1 MTADKHYTLLSAF
14 IRVSKDFSISVL
26 ESDPVLFGADQTE
39 GIVAVEFV
47 APDRMQIYRREGAKT
62 LVEGAEHKPF
72 GWATEPVP
80 GEWRELAGAGA
91 FKFAVA
97 FENVTA
103 FAKAK
108 TTYKRELFALN
119 DLAHQYLLASG
130 RTLFRGMAF
139 EDLRRMQVD
148 IETFT
153 DAEGAMS
160 DASKNPLLAIALS
173 DSSGWEEII
182 VVDDPED
189 EGQEKSVIEKFV
201 ALVRERDPDVIEGHN
216 IFRFDLP
223 YLESR
228 ARKLKTKLDLGR
240 DGSALRSHPS
250 RLQIAERLIQ
260 YRKFEIHGRHVV
272 DTLFLVQF
280 HDVGVREME
289 SFGLKAAARHFG
301 VAEDDRVELGAREIT
316 MAHAKERKT
325 FVQYAL
331 QDVRETR
338 ALSAALSPAWFTQT
352 AIFPYNYQDVVIRG
366 NATKINSLFLR
377 EYLRQGQAVPGLP
390 EVQRFEGGYT
400 DIFYTGVAREV
411 WHCDIASLYPSV
423 MLAFGIFPKADT
435 LGVFGDM
442 LARLRKFRLETKAAM
457 RSAQG
462 AEKSHLDA
470 LQGTFKIL
478 INSFYGYLGFAQGN
492 FADFAAAAA
501 VTAKGR
507 ELLRGM
513 VEWLRQRGAE
523 VIEIDTDGIYFT
535 PPKEATWEGLYEELA
550 TTLPAGIEVE
560 FDARYAAMFSY
571 KAKNY
576 ALLTGDGKLSI
587 KGAALKSRGLEKFQR
602 VFIERAVRALLEGRP
617 EVIPSMHA
625 EFAKAL
631 RDRTWEPE
639 MLVKTEAL
647 QDSLEAYQKK
657 IAASSR
663 NRSAAFELALRSGRK
678 MQAGDRI
685 TYYITGSKKTVKA
698 YESAKLVEEWDAANR
713 DENVAYYL
721 AKLDELAGKFEAF
734 VPASAGGGRLL

>member
-1 MTADKHYTLLSAF
+1 MAKTSSLS
-14 IRVSKDFSISVL
+14 SI
-26 ESDPVLFGADQTE
+26 EQDAVLFGGDPTE

-47 APDRMQIYRREGAKT
+47 APDGIKIYRREGKKT
-62 LVEGAEHKPF
+62 VVDGVVHKPF
-72 GWATEPVP
+72 AWATEPLP
-80 GEWRELAGAGA
+80 GDVRELTGKNA
-91 FKFAVA
+91 FRFAVA
-97 FENVTA
+97 FDGAVE
-103 FAKAK
+103 FSKAKAA
-108 TTYKRELFALN
+108 YKRELFALN
-119 DLAHQYLLASG
+119 DLAHQYLLQSG
-130 RTLFRGMAF
+130 RTLFKGMTF

-153 DAEGAMS
+153 GKDGAMS
-160 DASKNPLLAIALS
+160 DATRDPILAIALS
-173 DSSGWEEII
+173 DSMGWEEIL
-182 VVDDPED
+182 VVDDPSD
-189 EGQEKSVIEKFV
+189 EAQENAVLEKLV

-223 YLESR
+223 YLEAR
-228 ARKLKTKLDLGR
+228 ARKHKLKLDLGR
-240 DGSALRSHPS
+240 DGSTLRSHPS

-260 YRKFEIHGRHVV
+260 YRKFEIHGRHIV
-272 DTLFLVQF
+272 DTLFLLQF
-280 HDVGVREME
+280 HDVGARELE

-316 MAHAKERKT
+316 EAHENDRPRFEK
-325 FVQYAL
+325 YAL

-352 AIFPYNYQDVVIRG
+352 TIFPYNYQDVVIRG

-377 EYLRQGQAVPGLP
+377 EYLRQGQSVPGLP
-390 EVQRFEGGYT
+390 EVRRFEGGYT
-400 DIFYTGVAREV
+400 DIFFTGVARDV

-423 MLAFGIFPKADT
+423 MLSFGYFPESDT

-442 LARLRKFRLETKAAM
+442 LARLRKFRLEAKAAM
-457 RSAQG
+457 RSAKG
-462 AEKSHLDA
+462 TEKAHLDA

-478 INSFYGYLGFAQGN
+478 INSFYGYLGFAQGH
-492 FADFAAAAA
+492 FADFEAAAA

-513 VEWLRQRGAE
+513 VEWLRQRGAD

-535 PPKEATWEGLYEELA
+535 PPKDASWDGLYRELA
-550 TTLPAGIEVE
+550 ATLPEGIEVE

-576 ALLTGDGKLSI
+576 ALLSEDGKLSI

-602 VFIERAVRALLEGRP
+602 VFIERAVRALCEGKP
-617 EVIPSMHA
+617 EVIPSMRD

-631 RDRTWEPE
+631 RERTWEPE
-639 MLVKTEAL
+639 MFVKTEAL

-678 MQAGDRI
+678 MQAGDRV
-685 TYYITGSKKTVKA
+685 TYYITGVKKTVKA
-698 YESAKLVEEWDAANR
+698 YENAKLIGDWDPNNR
-713 DENVAYYL
+713 DENSAYYL
-721 AKLDELAGKFEAF
+721 AKLDELAAKFEEF
-734 VPASAGGGRLL
+734 VPASAGGDRLF

>member
-1 MTADKHYTLLSAF
+1 MIEH
-14 IRVSKDFSISVL
+14 
-26 ESDPVLFGADQTE
+26 DPVLFGADPTE
-39 GIVAVEFV
+39 RIVSVEFV
-47 APDRMQIYRREGAKT
+47 APDCVQVYRREGTKT
-62 LVEGAEHKPF
+62 LLEEVQHKPF
-72 GWATEPVP
+72 AWAMEPLP
-80 GEWRELAGAGA
+80 GELRELAGAGA

-97 FENVTA
+97 FDNVTA

-108 TTYKRELFALN
+108 TTYKREIFALN

-130 RTLFRGMAF
+130 RTLFKGMAF
-139 EDLRRMQVD
+139 EELRRMQVD

-153 DAEGAMS
+153 RADGSMS
-160 DASKNPLLAIALS
+160 DATQDPLLAIALS
-173 DSSGWEEII
+173 DSSGWEEIL
-182 VVDDPED
+182 VVEDPAD
-189 EGQEKSVIEKFV
+189 GVQEKAVLERFV

-216 IFRFDLP
+216 IFKFDLP
-223 YLESR
+223 YLETR
-228 ARKLKTKLDLGR
+228 ARKQQMKLELGR
-240 DGSALRSHPS
+240 DGGVLRSHPS

-260 YRKFEIHGRHVV
+260 YRKFEIHGRHIV

-280 HDVGVREME
+280 HDVGARELE

-301 VAEDDRVELGAREIT
+301 VAESDRVELGARAIT
-316 MAHAKERKT
+316 EAHSKKRKT
-325 FVQYAL
+325 FEKYAL

-352 AIFPYNYQDVVIRG
+352 TIFPYNYQDVVIRG

-377 EYLRQGQAVPGLP
+377 EYLRQGQSVPGLP
-390 EVQRFEGGYT
+390 EVRRFEGGYT
-400 DIFYTGVAREV
+400 DIFFTGVARDV

-423 MLAFGIFPKADT
+423 MLAFGFLPESDT

-442 LARLRKFRLETKAAM
+442 LARLRKFRLEAKAAM
-457 RSAQG
+457 RSAKG
-462 AEKSHLDA
+462 AEKSHLDV

-492 FADFAAAAA
+492 FADFEAAAA

-513 VEWLRQRGAE
+513 VDWLRQRGAD

-535 PPKEATWEGLYEELA
+535 PPEDASWDGLYRELA
-550 TTLPAGIEVE
+550 ATLPEGIEVE
-560 FDARYAAMFSY
+560 FDARYEAMFSY

-576 ALLTGDGKLSI
+576 ALLSKDGKLSI

-602 VFIERAVRALLEGRP
+602 VFIERAVRALCEGKP
-617 EVIPSMHA
+617 EVIPAMHA

-631 RDRTWEPE
+631 RERTWEPE
-639 MLVKTEAL
+639 MFVKTEAL
-647 QDSLEAYQKK
+647 QDSLEAYQRK
-657 IAASSR
+657 ITASSR

-678 MQAGDRI
+678 MQAGDRV
-685 TYYITGSKKTVKA
+685 TYYITGTKKTVKA
-698 YESAKLVEEWDAANR
+698 YESAKLVEEWDPKNR
-713 DENVAYYL
+713 DENTAYYL

>member
-1 MTADKHYTLLSAF
+1 MTA
-14 IRVSKDFSISVL
+14 L
-26 ESDPVLFGADQTE
+26 EHDPVLFGADPTE
-39 GIVAVEFV
+39 GIVSVEFV
-47 APDRMQIYRREGAKT
+47 APDRVQIYRRAGHKT
-62 LVEGAEHKPF
+62 AVEEATHKPF
-72 GWATEPVP
+72 AWAMEPLP
-80 GEWRELAGAGA
+80 GDARELAGKTA
-91 FKFAVA
+91 FRFTVA
-97 FENVTA
+97 FDGA
-103 FAKAK
+103 AGFSKAKA
-108 TTYKRELFALN
+108 TYKKELFALN
-119 DLAHQYLLASG
+119 DLAHQYLLQSG
-130 RTLFRGMAF
+130 RTLFKGMAF
-139 EDLRRMQVD
+139 GDLRRMQVD

-153 DAEGAMS
+153 GADGAMS
-160 DASKNPLLAIALS
+160 DASRDPLLAIALS
-173 DSSGWEEII
+173 DSTGWEEIL
-182 VVDDPED
+182 VVDDPD
-189 EGQEKSVIEKFV
+189 DAAQEKAVLEKFV
-201 ALVRERDPDVIEGHN
+201 ALARERDPDVIEGHN
-216 IFRFDLP
+216 IFKFDLP
-223 YLESR
+223 YLEKR
-228 ARKLKTKLDLGR
+228 ARKHNVKLELGR
-240 DGSALRSHPS
+240 DGSGLRSHPS

-260 YRKFEIHGRHVV
+260 YRKFEIHGRHIV

-280 HDVGVREME
+280 HDVGARELE

-316 MAHAKERKT
+316 EAHKKDRAT
-325 FVQYAL
+325 FEKYAL

-352 AIFPYNYQDVVIRG
+352 TIFPYNYQDVVIRG

-377 EYLRQGQAVPGLP
+377 EYLRQRQSVPGLP
-390 EVQRFEGGYT
+390 EVRRFEGGYT
-400 DIFYTGVAREV
+400 DVFFTGVARDV

-423 MLAFGIFPKADT
+423 MLAFGYLPESDT

-442 LARLRKFRLETKAAM
+442 LARLRKFRLEAKAAM
-457 RSAQG
+457 RSAKG

-492 FADFAAAAA
+492 FADFEAAAA

-513 VEWLRQRGAE
+513 VEWLRQRGAD

-535 PPKEATWEGLYEELA
+535 PPKDASWDGLYRELA
-550 TTLPAGIEVE
+550 ATLPEGIEVE

-576 ALLTGDGKLSI
+576 ALLTEDGKLSI

-602 VFIERAVRALLEGRP
+602 VFIERAVRALCEGKP
-617 EVIPSMHA
+617 EVIPAMHA

-631 RDRTWEPE
+631 TEKTWEPE
-639 MLVKTEAL
+639 MFAKTEAL

-663 NRSAAFELALRSGRK
+663 NRSAAFELALRSARK
-678 MQAGDRI
+678 MQAGDRV

-698 YESAKLVEEWDAANR
+698 YESAKLVEEWDPKNR
-713 DENVAYYL
+713 DENAAYYL

-734 VPASAGGGRLL
+734 VPASAGGDRLL

>member
-1 MTADKHYTLLSAF
+1 VAKTSSLS
-14 IRVSKDFSISVL
+14 SV
-26 ESDPVLFGADQTE
+26 EHDPVLFGADASK

-47 APDRMQIYRREGAKT
+47 TPDRVQIYRREGNKT
-62 LVEGAEHKPF
+62 VSEEVVHKPF
-72 GWATEPVP
+72 AWATEPLP
-80 GEWRELAGAGA
+80 GDARELAGKNA
-91 FKFAVA
+91 FRFTVA
-97 FENVTA
+97 FDGAAE
-103 FAKAK
+103 FSKAK
-108 TTYKRELFALN
+108 TQFKRELFALN

-130 RTLFRGMAF
+130 RTLFKGMAF

-153 DAEGAMS
+153 GADGTMS
-160 DASKNPLLAIALS
+160 DAARDPLLAIALS
-173 DSSGWEEII
+173 DSTGWEEIL
-182 VVDDPED
+182 VVDDPND
-189 EGQEKSVIEKFV
+189 EAQEKAVLEKFV
-201 ALVRERDPDVIEGHN
+201 TLVRERDPDVIEGHN

-223 YLESR
+223 YLETR
-228 ARKLKTKLDLGR
+228 ARKHKVKLELGR
-240 DGSALRSHPS
+240 DGGVLRSHPS

-260 YRKFEIHGRHVV
+260 YRKYEIHGRHIV

-280 HDVGVREME
+280 HDVGARELE

-316 MAHAKERKT
+316 EAHSKKRKT
-325 FVQYAL
+325 FEKYAL

-352 AIFPYNYQDVVIRG
+352 TIFPYNYQDVVIRG

-377 EYLRQGQAVPGLP
+377 EYLRQDQSVPGLP

-400 DIFYTGVAREV
+400 DIFFTGVARDV

-423 MLAFGIFPKADT
+423 MLAFGYLPEPDT

-442 LARLRKFRLETKAAM
+442 LARLRKFRLEAKAAM
-457 RSAQG
+457 RSAKG
-462 AEKSHLDA
+462 AEKAHLDA

-492 FADFAAAAA
+492 FADFEAAAA

-513 VEWLRQRGAE
+513 VDWLRQRGAE

-535 PPKEATWEGLYEELA
+535 PPKDASWEGLYRELA
-550 TTLPAGIEVE
+550 STLPEGIEVE

-576 ALLTGDGKLSI
+576 ALLSEDGKLSI

-602 VFIERAVRALLEGRP
+602 VFIERAVRALCEGEP

-631 RDRTWEPE
+631 RERTWEPE
-639 MLVKTEAL
+639 MFVKTEAL

-678 MQAGDRI
+678 MQAGDRV
-685 TYYITGSKKTVKA
+685 TYYITGTKKTVKA
-698 YESAKLVEEWDAANR
+698 YESAKLVEEWDPKNR
-713 DENVAYYL
+713 DENSAYYL
-721 AKLDELAGKFEAF
+721 AKLDELAGKFEEF
-734 VPASAGGGRLL
+734 VPASAGGDRLF

>member
-1 MTADKHYTLLSAF
+1 MAKTSSLS
-14 IRVSKDFSISVL
+14 SIEQDS
-26 ESDPVLFGADQTE
+26 VLFGADPSE

-47 APDRMQIYRREGAKT
+47 APDGIRIYRREGEKT
-62 LVEGAEHKPF
+62 VVEEATHKPF
-72 GWATEPVP
+72 AWVTEPLP
-80 GEWRELAGAGA
+80 GDVRELAGKNA
-91 FKFAVA
+91 FRFTVA
-97 FENVTA
+97 FDGAAE
-103 FAKAK
+103 FSKAKA
-108 TTYKRELFALN
+108 TYKRELFALN
-119 DLAHQYLLASG
+119 DLAHQYLLQSG
-130 RTLFRGMAF
+130 RTLFKGMAF

-153 DAEGAMS
+153 GADGTMS
-160 DASKNPLLAIALS
+160 DASRDPLLAIALS
-173 DSSGWEEII
+173 DSTGWEEILI
-182 VVDDPED
+182 VDDPD
-189 EGQEKSVIEKFV
+189 DAAQEKAVLEKFV

-216 IFRFDLP
+216 VFRFDLP
-223 YLESR
+223 YLETR
-228 ARKLKTKLDLGR
+228 ARKHKVKLELGR
-240 DGSALRSHPS
+240 DGGLLRSHPS

-260 YRKFEIHGRHVV
+260 YRKFEIHGRHIV

-280 HDVGVREME
+280 YDVGARELE
-289 SFGLKAAARHFG
+289 SFGLKAVARHFG
-301 VAEDDRVELGAREIT
+301 VAEGERVELGAREIT
-316 MAHAKERKT
+316 EAHRSDRAT
-325 FVQYAL
+325 FEKYAL

-352 AIFPYNYQDVVIRG
+352 TIFPYNYQDVVIRG

-377 EYLRQGQAVPGLP
+377 EYLRQGQSVPGLP

-400 DIFYTGVAREV
+400 DIFFTGVAREV

-423 MLAFGIFPKADT
+423 MLAFGIMPKADT

-442 LARLRKFRLETKAAM
+442 LGRLRKFRLETKSAM
-457 RSAQG
+457 RSAKG
-462 AEKSHLDA
+462 AQKAHLDA

-492 FADFAAAAA
+492 FADFEEAAA

-535 PPKEATWEGLYEELA
+535 PPEDATWEGLDHELA
-550 TTLPAGIEVE
+550 ATLPEGIEVE

-576 ALLTGDGKLSI
+576 ALLSEDGKLSI

-602 VFIERAVRALLEGRP
+602 VFIERAVRALCEGKP
-617 EVIPSMHA
+617 EEIPAMHA

-631 RDRTWEPE
+631 RERTWEPE
-639 MLVKTEAL
+639 MFVKTEAL

-663 NRSAAFELALRSGRK
+663 NRSAAFELALRSGRQ
-678 MQAGDRI
+678 MQAGDRV
-685 TYYITGSKKTVKA
+685 TYYITGTKKTVKA
-698 YESAKLVEEWDAANR
+698 YESAKLVEEWDAKDR
-713 DENVAYYL
+713 DENTAYYL
-721 AKLDELAGKFEAF
+721 AKLDELAAKFEAF
-734 VPASAGGGRLL
+734 VPASAGGDRLL

>member
-1 MTADKHYTLLSAF
+1 VAQTSSLY
-14 IRVSKDFSISVL
+14 SI
-26 ESDPVLFGADQTE
+26 EHDPVLFGADETA
-39 GIVAVEFV
+39 GIVSVEFV
-47 APDRMQIYRREGAKT
+47 APDRVQVYRREGGQTVVQEA
-62 LVEGAEHKPF
+62 VHKPF
-72 GWATEPVP
+72 VWATEPVP
-80 GEWRELAGAGA
+80 GEMRELAGAGV
-91 FKFAVA
+91 FKFAVS
-97 FENVTA
+97 FDNVTA

-119 DLAHQYLLASG
+119 DLSHQYLLQSG
-130 RTLFRGMAF
+130 RTLFKGMSF
-139 EDLRRMQVD
+139 GDLRRMQVD

-153 DAEGAMS
+153 RADGTMS
-160 DASKNPLLAIALS
+160 DASRDPLLAITMS
-173 DSSGWEEII
+173 DSTGWEEVL
-182 VVDDPED
+182 VVDDPTD
-189 EGQEKSVIEKFV
+189 ENQEQAVLEKFV
-201 ALVRERDPDVIEGHN
+201 ALVRERDPDVVEGHN

-223 YLESR
+223 YLEAR
-228 ARKLKTKLDLGR
+228 ARKLKVKLDLGR

-260 YRKFEIHGRHVV
+260 YRKFEIHGRHIV

-280 HDVGVREME
+280 YDVGARELE

-316 MAHAKERKT
+316 ESHQHERAT
-325 FVQYAL
+325 FEKYAL

-338 ALSAALSPAWFTQT
+338 ALSSALSPAWFTQT
-352 AIFPYNYQDVVIRG
+352 TIFPYNYQDVVIRG

-377 EYLRQGQAVPGLP
+377 EYLRQGQAVPGLS

-400 DIFYTGVAREV
+400 DIFFTGVARDV

-423 MLAFGIFPKADT
+423 MLAFGIFPESDT

-442 LARLRKFRLETKAAM
+442 LGRLRKFRLEAKAAM
-457 RSAQG
+457 RSAKG
-462 AEKSHLDA
+462 AEKAHLDA

-492 FADFAAAAA
+492 FADFEAAAA

-513 VEWLRQRGAE
+513 VDWLRQRGAE

-535 PPKEATWEGLYEELA
+535 PPKDATWDGLYRELA
-550 TTLPAGIEVE
+550 ATLPTGIEVE

-576 ALLTGDGKLSI
+576 ALLAEDGKLAI

-602 VFIERAVRALLEGRP
+602 VFIERAVRALLEGKP

-631 RDRTWEPE
+631 RERTWEPE
-639 MLVKTEAL
+639 MFVKTESL
-647 QDSLEAYQKK
+647 QDSLEAYQRK

-663 NRSAAFELALRSGRK
+663 NRSAAFELALKSGRK
-678 MQAGDRI
+678 MQAGDRV
-685 TYYITGSKKTVKA
+685 TYYITGTKKTVKA
-698 YESAKLVEEWDAANR
+698 YESAKLVKEWDPKNR
-713 DENVAYYL
+713 DENTAYYS

-734 VPASAGGGRLL
+734 VPASAGGDRLL

>member
-1 MTADKHYTLLSAF
+1 VTKIEHDKA
-14 IRVSKDFSISVL
+14 
-26 ESDPVLFGADQTE
+26 LFGADPAE

-47 APDRMQIYRREGAKT
+47 APDLVQIYRREGKKT
-62 LVEGAEHKPF
+62 VVEEAAYKPF
-72 GWATEPVP
+72 AWATEPLP
-80 GEWRELAGAGA
+80 GDARELAGQNA
-91 FKFAVA
+91 FRFTVA
-97 FENVTA
+97 FDSA
-103 FAKAK
+103 ADFSKAKA
-108 TTYKRELFALN
+108 TYKRQIFALN
-119 DLAHQYLLASG
+119 DLAHQYLLQSG
-130 RTLFRGMAF
+130 RTLFKGMAF

-153 DAEGAMS
+153 GVDGAMS
-160 DASKNPLLAIALS
+160 DASRDPLLAIALS
-173 DSSGWEEII
+173 DSTGWEEIL
-182 VVDDPED
+182 VVDDPSD
-189 EGQEKSVIEKFV
+189 EAQEKAVLEKFV

-216 IFRFDLP
+216 VFRFDLP
-223 YLESR
+223 YLETR
-228 ARKLKTKLDLGR
+228 ARKHKVKLELGR
-240 DGSALRSHPS
+240 DGGVLKSHPS

-260 YRKFEIHGRHVV
+260 YRKYEVHGRHIV

-280 HDVGVREME
+280 HDVGARELE

-316 MAHAKERKT
+316 EAHSKKRKT
-325 FVQYAL
+325 FEKYAL

-352 AIFPYNYQDVVIRG
+352 TIFPYNYQDVVIRG

-377 EYLRQGQAVPGLP
+377 EYLRQGQSVPGLP

-400 DIFYTGVAREV
+400 DIFFTGVARNV

-423 MLAFGIFPKADT
+423 MLAFGCLPEPDT

-442 LARLRKFRLETKAAM
+442 LARLRKFRLEAKAAM
-457 RSAQG
+457 RSAKG
-462 AEKSHLDA
+462 AEKAHLDA

-492 FADFAAAAA
+492 FADFEAAAA

-513 VEWLRQRGAE
+513 VDWLRQRGAE

-535 PPKEATWEGLYEELA
+535 PPKEASWDGLYRELA
-550 TTLPAGIEVE
+550 ATLPEGIEVE

-576 ALLTGDGKLSI
+576 ALLSEDGKLLI

-602 VFIERAVRALLEGRP
+602 VFIERAVRALCEGKP

-631 RDRTWEPE
+631 REKTWEPE
-639 MLVKTEAL
+639 MFAKTEAL

-678 MQAGDRI
+678 MQAGDRVS
-685 TYYITGSKKTVKA
+685 YYITGTKKTVKA
-698 YESAKLVEEWDAANR
+698 YESAKLVEEWDPKNR
-713 DENVAYYL
+713 DENSAYYL
-721 AKLDELAGKFEAF
+721 AKLEELAGKFEAF
-734 VPASAGGGRLL
+734 VPASAGGDRLF

>member
-1 MTADKHYTLLSAF
+1 MAKTSSLS
-14 IRVSKDFSISVL
+14 SV
-26 ESDPVLFGADQTE
+26 EHDPVLFGADASK

-47 APDRMQIYRREGAKT
+47 APDRIKIFRREANKT
-62 LVEGAEHKPF
+62 VSEEAVHKPF
-72 GWATEPVP
+72 AWATEPLP
-80 GEWRELAGAGA
+80 GDARELAGQNA
-91 FKFAVA
+91 FRFTVA
-97 FENVTA
+97 FDSA
-103 FAKAK
+103 ADFSKAKA
-108 TTYKRELFALN
+108 TYKRELFALN
-119 DLAHQYLLASG
+119 DLAHQYLLQSG
-130 RTLFRGMAF
+130 RTLFKGMAF

-153 DAEGAMS
+153 GTVGAMS
-160 DASKNPLLAIALS
+160 DASRDPLLAIALS
-173 DSSGWEEII
+173 DSTGWEEIL
-182 VVDDPED
+182 VVDDPND
-189 EGQEKSVIEKFV
+189 AAQERAVLEKFV
-201 ALVRERDPDVIEGHN
+201 AVVRERDPDVIEGHN

-223 YLESR
+223 YLETR
-228 ARKLKTKLDLGR
+228 ARKHKVKLELGR
-240 DGSALRSHPS
+240 DGGVLRSHPS

-260 YRKFEIHGRHVV
+260 YRKYEIHGCHIV

-280 HDVGVREME
+280 HDVGARELE

-316 MAHAKERKT
+316 EAHSKKRKM
-325 FVQYAL
+325 FEKYAL

-352 AIFPYNYQDVVIRG
+352 TIFPYNYQDVVIRG

-377 EYLRQGQAVPGLP
+377 EYLRQGQSVPGLP

-400 DIFYTGVAREV
+400 DVFFTGVAQDV

-423 MLAFGIFPKADT
+423 MLAFGYLPEPDT

-442 LARLRKFRLETKAAM
+442 LARLRKFRLEAKAAM
-457 RSAQG
+457 RSAKG
-462 AEKSHLDA
+462 AEKAHLDA
-470 LQGTFKIL
+470 LQGAFKIL

-492 FADFAAAAA
+492 FADFEAAAA

-513 VEWLRQRGAE
+513 VDWLRQRGAD

-535 PPKEATWEGLYEELA
+535 PPKDASWDGLYRELA
-550 TTLPAGIEVE
+550 ATLPEGIEVE

-576 ALLTGDGKLSI
+576 ALLSEDGKLSI

-602 VFIERAVRALLEGRP
+602 VFIERAVRALCEGKP

-631 RDRTWEPE
+631 RERTWEPA
-639 MLVKTEAL
+639 MFAKTEAL
-647 QDSLEAYQKK
+647 QDSLDAYQKK

-678 MQAGDRI
+678 MQAGDRV
-685 TYYITGSKKTVKA
+685 TYYITGTKKTVKA
-698 YESAKLVEEWDAANR
+698 YESAKLVEEWDPKNR
-713 DENVAYYL
+713 DENSAYYL
-721 AKLDELAGKFEAF
+721 AKLDELAGKFEEF
-734 VPASAGGGRLL
+734 VPASAGGDRLF

>member
-1 MTADKHYTLLSAF
+1 MSPVSLLE
-14 IRVSKDFSISVL
+14 L
-26 ESDPVLFGADQTE
+26 DPVLFGVDPTE
-39 GIVAVEFV
+39 GIVAVEFA
-47 APDRMQIYRREGAKT
+47 APDHVHIYRRDGDKT
-62 LVEGAEHKPF
+62 TVEEATHKPF
-72 GWATEPVP
+72 AWATEPLP
-80 GEWRELAGAGA
+80 GNSRELAGKNA
-91 FKFAVA
+91 FRFTVA
-97 FENVTA
+97 FDSAAQFST
-103 FAKAK
+103 AKAA
-108 TTYKRELFALN
+108 YKKQVFALN
-119 DLAHQYLLASG
+119 DLAHQYLLQSG
-130 RTLFRGMAF
+130 RTLFKGMAF
-139 EDLRRMQVD
+139 QDLRRMQVD

-153 DAEGAMS
+153 GADGVMS
-160 DASKNPLLAIALS
+160 DSAKDPLLAISLS
-173 DSSGWEEII
+173 DSSGWEEIL
-182 VVDDPED
+182 VVDDPSD
-189 EGQEKSVIEKFV
+189 EAQEKEVLEKFV
-201 ALVRERDPDVIEGHN
+201 ALVRQRDPDVIEGHN
-216 IFRFDLP
+216 IFKFDLP
-223 YLESR
+223 YLETR
-228 ARKLKTKLDLGR
+228 ARKHKVKLDLGR

-260 YRKFEIHGRHVV
+260 YRKFEIHGRHIV

-280 HDVGVREME
+280 HDVGARELE

-301 VAEDDRVELGAREIT
+301 VAEDDRIELGAREIT
-316 MAHAKERKT
+316 EAHDKKRET
-325 FVQYAL
+325 FTQYAL

-377 EYLRQGQAVPGLP
+377 EYLRQGQSVPSLP
-390 EVQRFEGGYT
+390 EVRRFEGGYT
-400 DIFYTGVAREV
+400 DIFFTGVARDV

-423 MLAFGIFPKADT
+423 MLSFGLFPKADT
-435 LGVFGDM
+435 LGVFGEM
-442 LARLRKFRLETKAAM
+442 LARLRKFRLEAKAAM
-457 RSAQG
+457 RSAKG
-462 AEKSHLDA
+462 AQKAHLDA

-492 FADFAAAAA
+492 FADFEAAAA

-513 VEWLRQRGAE
+513 VDWLRQRGAD

-535 PPKEATWEGLYEELA
+535 PPKDATWHGLYRELA
-550 TTLPAGIEVE
+550 ATLPEGIEVE

-576 ALLTGDGKLSI
+576 ALLSEDGKLSI

-602 VFIERAVRALLEGRP
+602 IFIERAVRALLEGKP

-631 RDRTWEPE
+631 RDRSWDAE
-639 MLVKTEAL
+639 MFVKTEAL

-678 MQAGDRI
+678 MQAGDRV
-685 TYYITGSKKTVKA
+685 TYYITGTKKTVKA
-698 YESAKLVEEWDAANR
+698 YESARLLEEWNPKQR
-713 DENVAYYL
+713 DENTAYYL
-721 AKLDELAGKFEAF
+721 SKLEDLAAKFEAF
-734 VPASAGGGRLL
+734 VPAGAGGDRLL

>member
-1 MTADKHYTLLSAF
+1 VAKSSSLS
-14 IRVSKDFSISVL
+14 SIEHDS
-26 ESDPVLFGADQTE
+26 VLFGADETA
-39 GIVAVEFV
+39 GIVSVEFV
-47 APDRMQIYRREGAKT
+47 APDRVQVYRREGSKT
-62 LVEGAEHKPF
+62 IVEEAVHKPF
-72 GWATEPVP
+72 AWATEPVP
-80 GEWRELAGAGA
+80 GELRELTGSGA
-91 FKFAVA
+91 FKFVVA

-103 FAKAK
+103 FGKAK

-119 DLAHQYLLASG
+119 DLAHQYLLQSG
-130 RTLFRGMAF
+130 RTLFKGMAF
-139 EDLRRMQVD
+139 EDVRRMQVD

-153 DAEGAMS
+153 GTDGAMS
-160 DASKNPLLAIALS
+160 DASRDPLLAIAMS
-173 DSSGWEEII
+173 DSTGWEEVL
-182 VVDDPED
+182 VVDDPSD
-189 EGQEKSVIEKFV
+189 EAQEKAVLEKFV
-201 ALVRERDPDVIEGHN
+201 ALMRERDPDVIEGHN

-223 YLESR
+223 YLEAR
-228 ARKLKTKLDLGR
+228 ARKRGVKLELGR
-240 DGSALRSHPS
+240 DGSVLRSHPS

-260 YRKFEIHGRHVV
+260 YRKFEIHGRHIV

-280 HDVGVREME
+280 HDVGARELE

-316 MAHAKERKT
+316 EAHKGDRAT
-325 FVQYAL
+325 FEKYAL

-338 ALSAALSPAWFTQT
+338 ALSATLSPAWFTQT
-352 AIFPYNYQDVVIRG
+352 TIFPYNYQDVVIRG

-377 EYLRQGQAVPGLP
+377 EYLRQGQAVPALP

-400 DIFYTGVAREV
+400 DIFFTGVARDV

-423 MLAFGIFPKADT
+423 MLAFGYLPEADT

-442 LARLRKFRLETKAAM
+442 LGRLRKFRLETKSAM
-457 RSAQG
+457 RSAEG

-492 FADFAAAAA
+492 FADFEAAAA

-535 PPKEATWEGLYEELA
+535 PPKDATWEGLYRELA
-550 TTLPAGIEVE
+550 ATLPQGIEVE
-560 FDARYAAMFSY
+560 FDARYDAMFSY
-571 KAKNY
+571 KSKNY
-576 ALLTGDGKLSI
+576 ALLSGDGKLLI
-587 KGAALKSRGLEKFQR
+587 KGAALKSRGLERFQR
-602 VFIERAVRALLEGRP
+602 VFIERAVRALLEGKP
-617 EVIPSMHA
+617 EEIPAMHA
-625 EFAKAL
+625 EFGNAL
-631 RDRTWEPE
+631 RDRMWEPE
-639 MLVKTEAL
+639 MFVKTEAL

-678 MQAGDRI
+678 MQAGDRV

-698 YESAKLVEEWDAANR
+698 YESAKLVEEWDAKNR
-713 DENVAYYL
+713 DENTAYYL

-734 VPASAGGGRLL
+734 VPASAGGDRLL

>member
-1 MTADKHYTLLSAF
+1 MIEH
-14 IRVSKDFSISVL
+14 
-26 ESDPVLFGADQTE
+26 DPVLFGADGTT
-39 GIVAVEFV
+39 GIVAVEFA
-47 APDRMQIYRREGAKT
+47 APDRVLVYRREGGKT
-62 LVEGAEHKPF
+62 VVEEAVHKPF
-72 GWATEPVP
+72 AWATEPVP
-80 GEWRELAGAGA
+80 GELRELAGAGV

-97 FENVTA
+97 FDNVTA

-119 DLAHQYLLASG
+119 DLAHQYLLQSG
-130 RTLFRGMAF
+130 RTLFKGMAF
-139 EDLRRMQVD
+139 EDLRRMQLD
-148 IETFT
+148 IETHT
-153 DAEGAMS
+153 RADGTMS
-160 DASKNPLLAIALS
+160 DAAHDPLLAIALS
-173 DSSGWEEII
+173 DSTGWEEII
-182 VVDDPED
+182 VVDDPSD
-189 EGQEKSVIEKFV
+189 EAQEKAVLERFV
-201 ALVRERDPDVIEGHN
+201 SLVRERDPDVIEGHN
-216 IFRFDLP
+216 VFRFDLP
-223 YLESR
+223 YLETR
-228 ARKLKTKLDLGR
+228 ARKLKVKLDLGR
-240 DGSALRSHPS
+240 DGGVLRSHPS

-260 YRKFEIHGRHVV
+260 YRKYEIHGRHIV

-280 HDVGVREME
+280 YDLGARELE
-289 SFGLKAAARHFG
+289 SFGFKAAARHFG

-316 MAHAKERKT
+316 ESHQHERAT
-325 FVQYAL
+325 FEKYAL

-352 AIFPYNYQDVVIRG
+352 TIFPYNYQDVVIRG

-377 EYLRQGQAVPGLP
+377 EYLRQGQAAPGLP

-400 DIFYTGVAREV
+400 DIFFTGVAREV

-423 MLAFGIFPKADT
+423 MLAFGYLPKSDT

-457 RSAQG
+457 RSAKG
-462 AEKSHLDA
+462 AARAHLDA

-492 FADFAAAAA
+492 FADFDAAAA

-513 VEWLRQRGAE
+513 VEWLRQRGAD

-535 PPKEATWEGLYEELA
+535 PPKDATWDGLYEELA
-550 TTLPAGIEVE
+550 ATLPAGIEVE

-576 ALLTGDGKLSI
+576 ALLSEDGKLLI

-602 VFIERAVRALLEGRP
+602 VFIERAVRALCEGSP
-617 EVIPSMHA
+617 EVIPAMHA
-625 EFAKAL
+625 EFGRAL
-631 RDRTWEPE
+631 RGCTWDPE
-639 MLVKTEAL
+639 MFVKTEAL
-647 QDSLEAYQKK
+647 QDSLDAYQKK

-663 NRSAAFELALRSGRK
+663 NRSAAFELALRSARK
-678 MQAGDRI
+678 MQAGDRV
-685 TYYITGSKKTVKA
+685 TYYITGTKKTVKA
-698 YESAKLVEEWDAANR
+698 YESAKLVEEWNPENR

-721 AKLDELAGKFEAF
+721 AKLDELAAKFEAF
-734 VPASAGGGRLL
+734 VPAAAGGDRLL

>member
-1 MTADKHYTLLSAF
+1 MA
-14 IRVSKDFSISVL
+14 KDSSFSVIENDL
-26 ESDPVLFGADQTE
+26 VLFGADPTE
-39 GIVAVEFV
+39 GIVAVEFD
-47 APDRMQIYRREGAKT
+47 APDRIKIFRREGNKT
-62 LVEGAEHKPF
+62 ISEEVMHKPF
-72 GWATEPVP
+72 AWATEPMP
-80 GEWRELAGAGA
+80 GDSRELDGRNAYR
-91 FKFAVA
+91 FTVA
-97 FENVTA
+97 FDSAGE
-103 FAKAK
+103 FSKAKAQ
-108 TTYKRELFALN
+108 YKRELFALS
-119 DLAHQYLLASG
+119 DLAHQYLLQSG
-130 RTLFRGMAF
+130 RTLFKGMAF

-153 DAEGAMS
+153 GADGAMS
-160 DASKNPLLAIALS
+160 DAGKDPLLAIALS
-173 DSSGWEEII
+173 DNSGWEEIF
-182 VVDDPED
+182 VVDDPEN
-189 EGQEKSVIEKFV
+189 EAQEKAVLEKFV

-223 YLESR
+223 YLEAR
-228 ARKLKTKLDLGR
+228 ARKLKTKLNFGR

-260 YRKFEIHGRHVV
+260 YRKFEIHGRHIV

-280 HDVGVREME
+280 HDVGSRELE

-316 MAHAKERKT
+316 EAHAKKRKT

-352 AIFPYNYQDVVIRG
+352 TIFPYNYRDVVIRG

-377 EYLRQGQAVPGLP
+377 EYLRQGQSVPALT
-390 EVQRFEGGYT
+390 EVERFEGGYT
-400 DIFYTGVAREV
+400 DIFFAGVARDV

-423 MLAFGIFPKADT
+423 MLAFGLFPKSDT

-442 LARLRKFRLETKAAM
+442 LARLRKFRLEAKAAM
-457 RSAQG
+457 RSAEG
-462 AEKSHLDA
+462 AQKAHLDA

-492 FADFAAAAA
+492 FADFEAAAA

-507 ELLRGM
+507 ELLRAM
-513 VEWLRQRGAE
+513 VDWLRQRGAG

-535 PPKEATWEGLYEELA
+535 PPKDATWAGLYEELA
-550 TTLPAGIEVE
+550 ATLPKGIDVE

-576 ALLTGDGKLSI
+576 ALLSEDGKLSI

-602 VFIERAVRALLEGRP
+602 VFIARAVRALCEGKP
-617 EVIPSMHA
+617 EVILAMHA

-631 RDRTWEPE
+631 RDRMWEPE
-639 MLVKTEAL
+639 MFAKTEAL

-663 NRSAAFELALRSGRK
+663 NRSAAFELALRTVRK
-678 MQAGDRI
+678 MQAGDRVS
-685 TYYITGSKKTVKA
+685 YYITGTKKTVKA
-698 YESAKLVEEWDAANR
+698 YESAKLVTEWDPQNR
-713 DENVAYYL
+713 DENTAYYL

-734 VPASAGGGRLL
+734 VPASVGGDRLL

>member
-1 MTADKHYTLLSAF
+1 MAKTSSLS
-14 IRVSKDFSISVL
+14 SI
-26 ESDPVLFGADQTE
+26 EHGAVLFGADPTE
-39 GIVAVEFV
+39 EIVAVEFS
-47 APDRMQIYRREGAKT
+47 APDRVQVYRRADGKT
-62 LVEGAEHKPF
+62 VVEEAMHKPF
-72 GWATEPVP
+72 AWATEPVG
-80 GEWRELAGAGA
+80 GEMRDLAGSGA
-91 FKFAVA
+91 FKFVVA
-97 FENVTA
+97 LDNVTA
-103 FAKAK
+103 LSKAK
-108 TTYKRELFALN
+108 TTYKRELFALS
-119 DLAHQYLLASG
+119 DLGHQYLLQSG
-130 RTLFRGMAF
+130 RTLFKGMAF
-139 EDLRRMQVD
+139 EDVRRMQVD

-153 DAEGAMS
+153 GADGAMS
-160 DASKNPLLAIALS
+160 DAARDPLLAIALS
-173 DSSGWEEII
+173 DSSGWEEIL
-182 VVDDPED
+182 VVEDPVNEA
-189 EGQEKSVIEKFV
+189 QEKAVLEKFV

-223 YLESR
+223 YLEAR
-228 ARKLKTKLDLGR
+228 ARKCGLKLALGR
-240 DGSALRSHPS
+240 DGSAMGSHPS

-280 HDVGVREME
+280 HDVGARELQ

-301 VAEDDRVELGAREIT
+301 VAEDGRVELGARAIT
-316 MAHAKERKT
+316 EAHAKERAT
-325 FVQYAL
+325 FEKYAL

-352 AIFPYNYQDVVIRG
+352 SIFPYNYQDVVIRG

-377 EYLRQGQAVPGLP
+377 EYLRQGQSVPALP
-390 EVQRFEGGYT
+390 EVQWFEGGYT
-400 DIFYTGVAREV
+400 DIFFTGVARDV

-423 MLAFGIFPKADT
+423 MLAFGILPKADT

-442 LARLRKFRLETKAAM
+442 LARLRKFRLEAKAAM
-457 RSAQG
+457 RSASG
-462 AEKSHLDA
+462 AEKSHLEA

-492 FADFAAAAA
+492 FADFEAAAA

-513 VEWLRQRGAE
+513 VDWLRQRGAE

-535 PPKEATWEGLYEELA
+535 PPKDATWDGLYRELA
-550 TTLPAGIEVE
+550 ATLPAGIEVE
-560 FDARYAAMFSY
+560 FDARHAAMFSY

-576 ALLTGDGKLSI
+576 ALLSEDGKLSI

-602 VFIERAVRALLEGRP
+602 IFIERAVRALCEGKP
-617 EVIPSMHA
+617 EMIPSMHA

-631 RDRTWEPE
+631 RERTWEPE
-639 MLVKTEAL
+639 MFVKTEAL

-663 NRSAAFELALRSGRK
+663 NRSAAFELALQSGRK
-678 MQAGDRI
+678 MQSGDRV
-685 TYYITGSKKTVKA
+685 TYYITGTKKSVTA
-698 YESAKLVEEWDAANR
+698 YESAKLIEDWDAGKR

-734 VPASAGGGRLL
+734 VPASAGGDRLL

>member
-1 MTADKHYTLLSAF
+1 M
-14 IRVSKDFSISVL
+14 
-26 ESDPVLFGADQTE
+26 
-39 GIVAVEFV
+39 
-47 APDRMQIYRREGAKT
+47 
-62 LVEGAEHKPF
+62 
-72 GWATEPVP
+72 
-80 GEWRELAGAGA
+80 AGSEA

-97 FENVTA
+97 FDNA
-103 FAKAK
+103 ASFAKAK
-108 TTYKRELFALN
+108 TNYKREIFALN

-130 RTLFRGMAF
+130 RTLFKGMAF
-139 EDLRRMQVD
+139 ADLRRLQVD
-148 IETFT
+148 IETLT
-153 DAEGAMS
+153 GADGAMS
-160 DASKNPLLAIALS
+160 DAGKDPLLAIALS
-173 DSSGWEEII
+173 DSSGWEEIL
-182 VVDDPED
+182 VVDDPNNEA
-189 EGQEKSVIEKFV
+189 QEKAVLEKFV

-223 YLESR
+223 YLEAR
-228 ARKLKTKLDLGR
+228 ARKRQVKLELGR
-240 DGSALRSHPS
+240 DGGVLRSHPS
-250 RLQIAERLIQ
+250 RLQMAERLIQ
-260 YRKFEIHGRHVV
+260 YRKFEIHGRHIV

-280 HDVGVREME
+280 HDVGARELE

-316 MAHAKERKT
+316 EAHGKKRKT
-325 FVQYAL
+325 FEKYAL

-352 AIFPYNYQDVVIRG
+352 TIFPYNYQDVVIRG

-377 EYLRQGQAVPGLP
+377 EYLRQGQSIPALP

-400 DIFYTGVAREV
+400 DIFFTGVAREV

-423 MLAFGIFPKADT
+423 MLAFGIFPESDT

-442 LARLRKFRLETKAAM
+442 LARLRKFRLEAKAAM
-457 RSAQG
+457 RSAKG
-462 AEKSHLDA
+462 AEKAHLDA

-513 VEWLRQRGAE
+513 VDWLRQRGAD

-535 PPKEATWEGLYEELA
+535 PPRDASWDGLYRELA
-550 TTLPAGIEVE
+550 ATLPEGIEVE

-576 ALLTGDGKLSI
+576 ALLSADGKLSI

-602 VFIERAVRALLEGRP
+602 VFIERAVRALCEGKP
-617 EVIPSMHA
+617 EVIPAMHA

-631 RDRTWEPE
+631 REKTWEPE
-639 MLVKTEAL
+639 MFAKTEAL

-678 MQAGDRI
+678 MQAGDRV
-685 TYYITGSKKTVKA
+685 TYYITGTKKTVKA
-698 YESAKLVEEWDAANR
+698 YESAKLVEEWDPENR
-713 DENVAYYL
+713 DENSAYYL
-721 AKLDELAGKFEAF
+721 AKLDELAGKFEVF
-734 VPASAGGGRLL
+734 VPASAGGDRLL

>member
-1 MTADKHYTLLSAF
+1 MTGIEH
-14 IRVSKDFSISVL
+14 
-26 ESDPVLFGADQTE
+26 DPVLFGADPTV

-47 APDRMQIYRREGAKT
+47 APDRVQVYRREGERT
-62 LVEGAEHKPF
+62 VVEEVMHRPF
-72 GWATEPVP
+72 AWATEPVP
-80 GEWRELAGAGA
+80 GELRELAGAGA
-91 FKFAVA
+91 FKFAVSFDHVA
-97 FENVTA
+97 A

-130 RTLFRGMAF
+130 RTLFKGMAF
-139 EDLRRMQVD
+139 EDLQRMQVD

-153 DAEGAMS
+153 GADGAMS
-160 DASKNPLLAIALS
+160 DASKDPLLAIALS
-173 DSSGWEEII
+173 DSSGWEEILL
-182 VVDDPED
+182 VDDPED
-189 EGQEKSVIEKFV
+189 EAQERALLEKFV
-201 ALVRERDPDVIEGHN
+201 ALVRARDPDVLEGHN

-223 YLESR
+223 YLEAR
-228 ARKLKTKLDLGR
+228 ARKLKVKLDLGR

-260 YRKFEIHGRHVV
+260 YRKFEIHGRQII

-280 HDVGVREME
+280 HDVGARELQ

-301 VAEDDRVELGAREIT
+301 VAEDSRVELGARAIT
-316 MAHAKERKT
+316 EAHGQERKK
-325 FVQYAL
+325 FVQYAR

-338 ALSAALSPAWFTQT
+338 GLSAALSPAWFTQT
-352 AIFPYNYQDVVIRG
+352 TIFPYNYQDVVIRG

-377 EYLRQGQAVPGLP
+377 EYLRQGQSVPGLP
-390 EVQRFEGGYT
+390 DVQRFEGGYT
-400 DIFYTGVAREV
+400 DIFFTGVARGV

-423 MLAFGIFPKADT
+423 MLAFGIFPESDT

-442 LARLRKFRLETKAAM
+442 LGRLRKFRLEAKSAM
-457 RSAQG
+457 RSATGLQR
-462 AEKSHLDA
+462 AHLDA

-492 FADFAAAAA
+492 FADFEAAAA

-513 VEWLRQRGAE
+513 VDWLRQRGAD

-535 PPKEATWEGLYEELA
+535 PPKDTTWDGLYEELA
-550 TTLPAGIEVE
+550 ATLPKGIEVE

-576 ALLTGDGKLSI
+576 ALLSEDGKLSI

-602 VFIERAVRALLEGRP
+602 IFIERAVRALCEGKP
-617 EVIPSMHA
+617 EMIPSMHA

-631 RDRTWEPE
+631 RDRMWEPE
-639 MLVKTEAL
+639 MFAKTEAL

-678 MQAGDRI
+678 MQAGDRV
-685 TYYITGSKKTVKA
+685 TYYITGNKKTVKA
-698 YESAKLVEEWDAANR
+698 YESAKLVGEWDPKNR
-713 DENVAYYL
+713 DENTAYYL

-734 VPASAGGGRLL
+734 VPASAGGDRLL

>member
-1 MTADKHYTLLSAF
+1 VREIEH
-14 IRVSKDFSISVL
+14 
-26 ESDPVLFGADQTE
+26 DPVLFGADASE
-39 GIVAVEFV
+39 GIVAVEFS
-47 APDRMQIYRREGAKT
+47 APDRVRVYRREGET
-62 LVEGAEHKPF
+62 TVVEEVEHRPF
-72 GWATEPVP
+72 AWATEPVP
-80 GEWRELAGAGA
+80 GEMRELAGSGA
-91 FKFAVA
+91 FKFVVA

-108 TTYKRELFALN
+108 ATYRRELFALN
-119 DLAHQYLLASG
+119 DLAHQYLLQSG
-130 RTLFRGMAF
+130 RTLFKGMDF
-139 EDLRRMQVD
+139 GDLRRMQVD
-148 IETFT
+148 IETHT
-153 DAEGAMS
+153 GADGAMS
-160 DASKNPLLAIALS
+160 DAARDPLLAIALS
-173 DSSGWEEII
+173 DSSGWEEIL
-182 VVDDPED
+182 VVAHPTD
-189 EGQEKSVIEKFV
+189 EGEEKAVLEKFV
-201 ALVRERDPDVIEGHN
+201 ARVRERDPDVIEGHN

-223 YLESR
+223 YLEAR
-228 ARKLKTKLDLGR
+228 ARKRGVKLELGR
-240 DGSALRSHPS
+240 DGSVLRSHPS

-280 HDVGVREME
+280 HDVGARELE

-316 MAHAKERKT
+316 EAHATKRAT
-325 FVQYAL
+325 FEKYAL

-352 AIFPYNYQDVVIRG
+352 TIFPYNYQDVVIRG
-366 NATKINSLFLR
+366 NATKINILFLR
-377 EYLRQGQAVPGLP
+377 EYLRQGQAVQALP
-390 EVQRFEGGYT
+390 EVSRFEGGYT
-400 DIFYTGVAREV
+400 DIFFTGVAREV

-423 MLAFGIFPKADT
+423 MLAFGIFPESDT

-442 LARLRKFRLETKAAM
+442 LARLRRFRLEAKAAM
-457 RSAQG
+457 RSAKG
-462 AEKSHLDA
+462 AEQARLDA

-513 VEWLRQRGAE
+513 VDWLRQRGAE

-535 PPKEATWEGLYEELA
+535 PPNDATWDGLYRELA
-550 TTLPAGIEVE
+550 ATLPEGIEVE

-576 ALLTGDGKLSI
+576 ALLSEDGKLSI

-602 VFIERAVRALLEGRP
+602 IFIERAVRGLLEGKP
-617 EVIPSMHA
+617 EVIPAMHA

-631 RDRTWEPE
+631 RERTWEPE
-639 MLVKTEAL
+639 MFVKTEAL
-647 QDSLEAYQKK
+647 QDSPEAYRKK

-663 NRSAAFELALRSGRK
+663 NRSAAFELALKSERK
-678 MQAGDRI
+678 MQAGDRV
-685 TYYITGSKKTVKA
+685 TYYITGTKKSVTA
-698 YESAKLVEEWDAANR
+698 YESAKLVEEWDAGNR
-713 DENVAYYL
+713 DENVAYYA
-721 AKLDELAGKFEAF
+721 AKLDDLAGKFEAF
-734 VPASAGGGRLL
+734 VPASAGGDRLL

>member
-1 MTADKHYTLLSAF
+1 MAKTSSLS
-14 IRVSKDFSISVL
+14 SI
-26 ESDPVLFGADQTE
+26 EQDAVLFGADTTE

-47 APDRMQIYRREGAKT
+47 APDGIKIYRREGKKT
-62 LVEGAEHKPF
+62 VVEEATHKPF
-72 GWATEPVP
+72 AWTTEPLP
-80 GEWRELAGAGA
+80 GDVRELAGKNA
-91 FKFAVA
+91 FRFAVA
-97 FENVTA
+97 FDGAAE

-108 TTYKRELFALN
+108 AAYKRELFALN
-119 DLAHQYLLASG
+119 DLAHQYLLQSG
-130 RTLFRGMAF
+130 RTLFKGMAF
-139 EDLRRMQVD
+139 GDLRRMQVD

-153 DAEGAMS
+153 GADGAMS
-160 DASKNPLLAIALS
+160 DASRDPLLAIALS
-173 DSSGWEEII
+173 DSTGWEEIL
-182 VVDDPED
+182 VVDDPD
-189 EGQEKSVIEKFV
+189 DAAQEKAVLEKFV
-201 ALVRERDPDVIEGHN
+201 ALARDRDPDVIEGHN
-216 IFRFDLP
+216 IFKFDLP
-223 YLESR
+223 YLEKR
-228 ARKLKTKLDLGR
+228 ARKHKMKLELGR
-240 DGSALRSHPS
+240 DGSGLRSHPS

-260 YRKFEIHGRHVV
+260 YRKFEIHGRHIV

-280 HDVGVREME
+280 HDVGARELE

-316 MAHAKERKT
+316 EAHKKDRAT
-325 FVQYAL
+325 FEKYAL

-352 AIFPYNYQDVVIRG
+352 TIFPYNYQDVVIRG

-377 EYLRQGQAVPGLP
+377 EYLRQRQSVPGLP
-390 EVQRFEGGYT
+390 EVRRFEGGYT
-400 DIFYTGVAREV
+400 DVFFTGVARDV

-423 MLAFGIFPKADT
+423 MLAFGYLPESDT

-442 LARLRKFRLETKAAM
+442 LARLRKFRLEAKAAM
-457 RSAQG
+457 RSAKG

-492 FADFAAAAA
+492 FADFEAAAA

-513 VEWLRQRGAE
+513 VEWLRQRGAD

-535 PPKEATWEGLYEELA
+535 PPKDASWDGLYRELA
-550 TTLPAGIEVE
+550 ATLPEGIEVE

-576 ALLTGDGKLSI
+576 ALLTEDGKLSI

-602 VFIERAVRALLEGRP
+602 VFIERAVRALCEGKP
-617 EVIPSMHA
+617 EVIPAMHA

-631 RDRTWEPE
+631 RERTWEPE
-639 MLVKTEAL
+639 MFVKTEAL

-678 MQAGDRI
+678 MQAGDRV
-685 TYYITGSKKTVKA
+685 TYYITGTKKTVKA
-698 YESAKLVEEWDAANR
+698 YESAKLVEEWNPQNR
-713 DENVAYYL
+713 DENSAYYL

-734 VPASAGGGRLL
+734 VPASAGGDRLL